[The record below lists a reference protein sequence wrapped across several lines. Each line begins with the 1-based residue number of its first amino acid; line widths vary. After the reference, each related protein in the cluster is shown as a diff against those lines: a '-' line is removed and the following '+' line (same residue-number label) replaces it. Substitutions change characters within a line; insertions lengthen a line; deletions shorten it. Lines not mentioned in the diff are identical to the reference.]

1 MNFIMTEGG
10 KRREGILSLL
20 EDTNMPLSGTELAR
34 HFNVSRQVIVQD
46 IALLRAEDQ
55 KILSTYR
62 GYVLEKDQVKKKKY
76 IRVFCV
82 CHSTEDTRDELQTI
96 VDYGGHVLDVAVDH
110 PLYGQIRADLIINN
124 RLDVEEFVE
133 RMDRYKAQPLKVL
146 TGDYHYHTV
155 TAESEKNL
163 DFIEQELRKKG
174 YLKKSKGNKKSTDIV
189 RILRRRPISHYIVGR
204 APFFNQVQHNWSNL
218 RMLLTH

>member
-1 MNFIMTEGG
+1 MSPSA
-10 KRREGILSLL
+10 KRRTQILEVLGKSQ
-20 EDTNMPLSGTELAR
+20 EPISATTLAKQ
-34 HFNVSRQVIVQD
+34 FSVSRQIIVGD

-62 GYVLEKDQVKKKKY
+62 GYVLEKDLVKKKKY

-163 DFIEQELRKKG
+163 DFIEQKLRKKG
-174 YLKKSKGNKKSTDIV
+174 YLKEE
-189 RILRRRPISHYIVGR
+189 
-204 APFFNQVQHNWSNL
+204 
-218 RMLLTH
+218 

>member
-1 MNFIMTEGG
+1 MTGSERRDKISATMQENRMPVPG
-10 KRREGILSLL
+10 K
-20 EDTNMPLSGTELAR
+20 ELAS
-34 HFNVSRQVIVQD
+34 FYNVSRQVIVQD

-174 YLKKSKGNKKSTDIV
+174 YLKEE
-189 RILRRRPISHYIVGR
+189 
-204 APFFNQVQHNWSNL
+204 
-218 RMLLTH
+218 

>member
-1 MNFIMTEGG
+1 MTEGG
-10 KRREGILSLL
+10 KRRDGILSLL
-20 EDTNMPLSGTELAR
+20 EESDTPLSGTELAHR
-34 HFNVSRQVIVQD
+34 FKVSRQVIVQD
-46 IALLRAEDQ
+46 RE
-55 KILSTYR
+55 S
-62 GYVLEKDQVKKKKY
+62 EKKRKC

-82 CHSTEDTRDELQTI
+82 CHSTKDTQDELQTI

-124 RLDVEEFVE
+124 RLDVAEFVD
-133 RMDRYKAQPLKVL
+133 RMNRYNAQPLKVL

-174 YLKKSKGNKKSTDIV
+174 YLKEE
-189 RILRRRPISHYIVGR
+189 
-204 APFFNQVQHNWSNL
+204 
-218 RMLLTH
+218 

>member
-1 MNFIMTEGG
+1 MRGDAFSHKRKRMQYTANGQTALNERTCCAKGGNFIMTEGG
-10 KRREGILSLL
+10 KRRDGILSLL
-20 EDTNMPLSGTELAR
+20 EESDTPLSGTELAHR
-34 HFNVSRQVIVQD
+34 FKVSRQVIVQD
-46 IALLRAEDQ
+46 IALLRAEDK

-62 GYVLEKDQVKKKKY
+62 GYVLDRESEKKRKC

-82 CHSTEDTRDELQTI
+82 CHSTKDTQDELQTI

-124 RLDVEEFVE
+124 RLDVAEFVD
-133 RMDRYKAQPLKVL
+133 RMNRYNAQPLKVL

-174 YLKKSKGNKKSTDIV
+174 YLKEE
-189 RILRRRPISHYIVGR
+189 
-204 APFFNQVQHNWSNL
+204 
-218 RMLLTH
+218 

>member
-1 MNFIMTEGG
+1 MTGSERRDKIIATMQENRMPVPG
-10 KRREGILSLL
+10 K
-20 EDTNMPLSGTELAR
+20 ELAS
-34 HFNVSRQVIVQD
+34 FYNVSRQVIVQD
-46 IALLRAEDQ
+46 IALLRAEDK

-62 GYVLEKDQVKKKKY
+62 GYVLDRESEKKRKC

-82 CHSTEDTRDELQTI
+82 CHSTKDTQDELQTI

-124 RLDVEEFVE
+124 RLDVAEFVD
-133 RMDRYKAQPLKVL
+133 RMNRYNAQPLKVL

-174 YLKKSKGNKKSTDIV
+174 YLKEE
-189 RILRRRPISHYIVGR
+189 
-204 APFFNQVQHNWSNL
+204 
-218 RMLLTH
+218 

>member
-1 MNFIMTEGG
+1 MTEGG

-96 VDYGGHVLDVAVDH
+96 VDVAVDH

-163 DFIEQELRKKG
+163 DFIEQELHKKG
-174 YLKKSKGNKKSTDIV
+174 YLKEE
-189 RILRRRPISHYIVGR
+189 
-204 APFFNQVQHNWSNL
+204 
-218 RMLLTH
+218 

>member
-133 RMDRYKAQPLKVL
+133 RMNRYKAQPLKVL
-146 TGDYHYHTV
+146 TRDYHYHTV

-174 YLKKSKGNKKSTDIV
+174 YLKEE
-189 RILRRRPISHYIVGR
+189 
-204 APFFNQVQHNWSNL
+204 
-218 RMLLTH
+218 

>member
-1 MNFIMTEGG
+1 MTEGG

-46 IALLRAEDQ
+46 IALLRAEDK

-62 GYVLEKDQVKKKKY
+62 GYVLDRESEKKRKC

-82 CHSTEDTRDELQTI
+82 CHSTKDTQDELQTI

-124 RLDVEEFVE
+124 RLDVAEFID
-133 RMDRYKAQPLKVL
+133 RMNRYNALPLKVL

-174 YLKKSKGNKKSTDIV
+174 YLKEE
-189 RILRRRPISHYIVGR
+189 
-204 APFFNQVQHNWSNL
+204 
-218 RMLLTH
+218 

>member
-1 MNFIMTEGG
+1 MTGSE
-10 KRREGILSLL
+10 RRQELL
-20 EDTNMPLSGTELAR
+20 QLLSGTQTPISGTSLAK
-34 HFNVSRQVIVQD
+34 HFTVSRQVIVQD
-46 IALLRAEDQ
+46 IALLRAEDK

-62 GYVLEKDQVKKKKY
+62 GYVLDRESEKKRKC

-82 CHSTEDTRDELQTI
+82 CHSTKDTQDELQTI

-110 PLYGQIRADLIINN
+110 PLYGQIRADLLINN
-124 RLDVEEFVE
+124 RLDVAEFVD
-133 RMDRYKAQPLKVL
+133 RMNRYNAQPLKVL

-174 YLKKSKGNKKSTDIV
+174 YLKEE
-189 RILRRRPISHYIVGR
+189 
-204 APFFNQVQHNWSNL
+204 
-218 RMLLTH
+218 

>member
-1 MNFIMTEGG
+1 MFFDRESEK
-10 KRREGILSLL
+10 KR
-20 EDTNMPLSGTELAR
+20 
-34 HFNVSRQVIVQD
+34 
-46 IALLRAEDQ
+46 
-55 KILSTYR
+55 KC
-62 GYVLEKDQVKKKKY
+62 

-82 CHSTEDTRDELQTI
+82 CHSTKDTQDELQTI

-124 RLDVEEFVE
+124 RLDVAEFVD
-133 RMDRYKAQPLKVL
+133 RMNRYNAQPLKVL

-174 YLKKSKGNKKSTDIV
+174 YLKEE
-189 RILRRRPISHYIVGR
+189 
-204 APFFNQVQHNWSNL
+204 
-218 RMLLTH
+218 

>member
-1 MNFIMTEGG
+1 MTGSE
-10 KRREGILSLL
+10 RRQELL
-20 EDTNMPLSGTELAR
+20 QLLSGTQTPISGTSLAK
-34 HFNVSRQVIVQD
+34 HFTVSRQVIVQD
-46 IALLRAEDQ
+46 IALLRAEDK

-62 GYVLEKDQVKKKKY
+62 GYVLDRESEKKRKC

-82 CHSTEDTRDELQTI
+82 CHSTKDTQDELQTI

-124 RLDVEEFVE
+124 RLDVAEFVD
-133 RMDRYKAQPLKVL
+133 RMNRYNAQPLKVL

-174 YLKKSKGNKKSTDIV
+174 YLKEE
-189 RILRRRPISHYIVGR
+189 
-204 APFFNQVQHNWSNL
+204 
-218 RMLLTH
+218 

>member
-1 MNFIMTEGG
+1 MIEGDI
-10 KRREGILSLL
+10 RREKIIEIMSNQK
-20 EDTNMPLSGTELAR
+20 EPVSGSDLAKK
-34 HFNVSRQVIVQD
+34 FSVSRQVIVQD
-46 IALLRAEDQ
+46 IALLRAEDK

-62 GYVLEKDQVKKKKY
+62 GYVLDRESEKKRKC

-82 CHSTEDTRDELQTI
+82 CHSTKDTQDELQTI

-174 YLKKSKGNKKSTDIV
+174 YLKEE
-189 RILRRRPISHYIVGR
+189 
-204 APFFNQVQHNWSNL
+204 
-218 RMLLTH
+218 

>member
-1 MNFIMTEGG
+1 MNTSE
-10 KRREGILSLL
+10 RRKEILKTLRSS
-20 EDTNMPLSGTELAR
+20 DFPVAARELAAK
-34 HFNVSRQVIVQD
+34 FGVSRQVIVQD
-46 IALLRAEDQ
+46 IALLRAEDK

-62 GYVLEKDQVKKKKY
+62 GYVLDRESEKKRKC

-82 CHSTEDTRDELQTI
+82 CHSTKDTQDELQTI

-124 RLDVEEFVE
+124 RLDVAEFVD
-133 RMDRYKAQPLKVL
+133 RMNRYNAQPLKVL

-174 YLKKSKGNKKSTDIV
+174 YLKEE
-189 RILRRRPISHYIVGR
+189 
-204 APFFNQVQHNWSNL
+204 
-218 RMLLTH
+218 

>member
-96 VDYGGHVLDVAVDH
+96 VDY

-174 YLKKSKGNKKSTDIV
+174 YLKEE
-189 RILRRRPISHYIVGR
+189 
-204 APFFNQVQHNWSNL
+204 
-218 RMLLTH
+218 